1 MSRVETE
8 SIAEI
13 KRLKE
18 GLRHAEIDCMAIK
31 SAIHV
36 VDRAFIDA
44 IYWDGLKIKLQSTM
58 ITRMK
63 SNLKFELTEQKA
75 VVENETNQGVKLYLR
90 ITSVLRIE
98 HFMMCYQR

>member
-13 KRLKE
+13 KLLKE
-18 GLRHAEIDCMAIK
+18 GLRYAELDCMAIK

-44 IYWDGLKIKLQSTM
+44 RYWDGLKVSLQCTM

-63 SNLKFELTEQKA
+63 LHVGSQVATDLQ
-75 VVENETNQGVKLYLR
+75 
-90 ITSVLRIE
+90 
-98 HFMMCYQR
+98 